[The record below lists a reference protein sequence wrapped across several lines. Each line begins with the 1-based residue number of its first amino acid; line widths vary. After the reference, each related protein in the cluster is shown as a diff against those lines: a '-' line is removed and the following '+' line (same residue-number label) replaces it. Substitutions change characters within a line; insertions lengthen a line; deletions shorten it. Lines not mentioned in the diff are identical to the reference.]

1 MEITQAQ
8 NNSILDIIDKMADEH
23 LLCRKRFACYKSSF
37 ENLCKVKGIGAFD
50 EIECD
55 SEDARCCGL
64 SFEAVSHRFC
74 RCPLR
79 RYIAQN
85 FHR

>member
-1 MEITQAQ
+1 MEITEARKDV
-8 NNSILDIIDKMADEH
+8 ILDIMAGMRAEGVQ
-23 LLCRKRFACYKSSF
+23 CRKNFLCYKSAF
-37 ENLCKVKGIGAFD
+37 EDLCKVKGIGTFD

-55 SEDARCCGL
+55 SDDARCCGL

-74 RCPLR
+74 KCPLR
-79 RYIAQN
+79 RYIAEN